1 MMLLP
6 KDFNVDFFFSL
17 VLLLILFAIFLL
29 LNLDGFHLWICEVN
43 KVGSN
48 LGTTDLP
55 LCLTR

>member
-1 MMLLP
+1 MLLP

-48 LGTTDLP
+48 LGTTALP